1 MNIFEKAVDSIKKS
15 IPTDPKLLRRE
26 VKSYVMITLCLGV
39 YALALVAFII
49 NSEIVS
55 GGVNGISTLIFYAT
69 GKHIP
74 VAASAFVI
82 NVVLLLIGIRILGK
96 GFGFKTIWAILGLS
110 VFITLWTNLI
120 REPILADDK
129 FLSAVLGG
137 ALIGVSVGTAFN
149 YGGSTGGTDIIA
161 LIVSKFHN
169 VGPGRVILWCD
180 IFIISSSFIVF
191 HFFNGHSVVDSIR
204 VVLYGFVT
212 MGVTSYTI
220 DLLVLG
226 SRSSVQLLINSAAH
240 YEAIAEMIS
249 HEKNRGVTLLNAE
262 GYYSK
267 KETRILLVVVRKY
280 ELQPL
285 MKRIKDIDPNV
296 FMSVTNALGVFGNGF
311 ENIK

>member
-1 MNIFEKAVDSIKKS
+1 MSVFGKIGAYFKKS

-26 VKSYVMITLCLGV
+26 IKSYIMITLCLCL

-69 GKHIP
+69 GKTIP
-74 VAASAFVI
+74 VAASALVI
-82 NVVLLLIGIRILGK
+82 NVVLLLIGIKILGK
-96 GFGFKTIWAILGLS
+96 GFGLKTIWAIVGLS
-110 VFITLWTNLI
+110 MFVAMWTGI
-120 REPILADDK
+120 IHQPILADDK

-137 ALIGVSVGTAFN
+137 ALIGLSIGTAFN
-149 YGGSTGGTDIIA
+149 YGGSTGGTDIVA
-161 LIVSKFHN
+161 LIVSKYHN

-180 IFIISSSFIVF
+180 IFIISSSFFVF
-191 HFFNGHSVVDSIR
+191 HFFKGQPVVDSIR

-226 SRSSVQLLINSAAH
+226 SRSSVQLLINSSQ
-240 YEAIAEMIS
+240 YEAIADMIAN
-249 HEKNRGVTLLNAE
+249 EKHRGVTLLNAE

-267 KETRILLVVVRKY
+267 KETRVLLAVVRKY

-285 MKRIKDIDPNV
+285 MKRVKDIDPNA
-296 FMSVTNALGVFGNGF
+296 FMSVTNALGVFGKGF

>member
-1 MNIFEKAVDSIKKS
+1 MNIFEKASAYIKKS

-26 VKSYVMITLCLGV
+26 VKSYIMITLCLGL

-69 GKHIP
+69 GKSVP
-74 VAASAFVI
+74 VAVSSFII
-82 NVVLLLIGIRILGK
+82 NAVLLLIGIRILGK
-96 GFGFKTIWAILGLS
+96 GFGFKTIWAIVGLS
-110 VFITLWTNLI
+110 LFISMWTGII

-137 ALIGVSVGTAFN
+137 ALIGLSIGTAFN
-149 YGGSTGGTDIIA
+149 YGGSTGGTDIVA
-161 LIVSKFHN
+161 LIVSKYRN
-169 VGPGRVILWCD
+169 VGPGRVILLCD

-191 HFFNGHSVVDSIR
+191 HFFNGHSVVDSVR

-226 SRSSVQLLINSAAH
+226 SRSSVQLLINSAK
-240 YEAIAEMIS
+240 YEAIADMIS

-267 KETRILLVVVRKY
+267 KETRVLLVLVRKY

-285 MKRIKDIDPNV
+285 MKRIKDIDANA

-311 ENIK
+311 EDIK

>member
-1 MNIFEKAVDSIKKS
+1 MQILNNLTNYIKKR

-26 VKSYVMITLCLGV
+26 IKSYIMITLCLCL
-39 YALALVAFII
+39 YAFGLVTFII

-69 GKHIP
+69 GRVIP
-74 VAASAFVI
+74 VAVSAFVI
-82 NVVLLLIGIRILGK
+82 NMVLLLIGFKILGK
-96 GFGFKTIWAILGLS
+96 GFGFKTIWAIFGLS
-110 VFITLWTNLI
+110 IFISMWTGI
-120 REPILADDK
+120 IHTPVLADDK
-129 FLSAVLGG
+129 FLSAVIGG
-137 ALIGVSVGTAFN
+137 ALIGISIGTAFN
-149 YGGSTGGTDIIA
+149 YGGSTGGTDIVA
-161 LIVSKFHN
+161 LIVSKFRN
-169 VGPGRVILWCD
+169 VGPGRVILLCD

-191 HFFNGHSVVDSIR
+191 HFFNGHPVVDSVR

-226 SRSSVQLLINSAAH
+226 SRSSVQILINSAKH
-240 YEAIAEMIS
+240 QQIAEMIT

-267 KETRILLVVVRKY
+267 KETRVLFVVVRKY

-285 MKRIKDIDPNV
+285 MKRIKDIDANA

>member
-1 MNIFEKAVDSIKKS
+1 MQFLNNLTNYIKKR

-26 VKSYVMITLCLGV
+26 IKSYIMITLCLCL
-39 YALALVAFII
+39 YAFGLVTFII

-69 GKHIP
+69 GRVIP
-74 VAASAFVI
+74 VAVSAFVI
-82 NVVLLLIGIRILGK
+82 NMVLLLIGFKILGK
-96 GFGFKTIWAILGLS
+96 GFGFKTIWAIFGLS
-110 VFITLWTNLI
+110 IFISMWTGI
-120 REPILADDK
+120 IHTPVLADDK
-129 FLSAVLGG
+129 FLSAVIGG
-137 ALIGVSVGTAFN
+137 ALIGISIGTAFN
-149 YGGSTGGTDIIA
+149 YGGSTGGTDIVA
-161 LIVSKFHN
+161 LIVSKFRN
-169 VGPGRVILWCD
+169 VGPGRVILLCD

-191 HFFNGHSVVDSIR
+191 HFFNGHPVVDSVR

-226 SRSSVQLLINSAAH
+226 SRSSVQILINSAKH
-240 YEAIAEMIS
+240 QQIAEMIT

-267 KETRILLVVVRKY
+267 KETRVLFVVVRKY

-285 MKRIKDIDPNV
+285 MKRIKDIDANA